1 MKWIV
6 YMLAFCLSFFLIS
19 CDDEVYPTMDRL
31 EDAGIL
37 GEWKLDSRV
46 VNNIGDLSIM
56 CCDYLVFS
64 TSGSPD
70 DLRGNYTARGSGYEN
85 SGEFVCTEALDS
97 LTTVR
102 DNQIRTYGLNI
113 EAERLTFSYI
123 EEGDEIVEYW
133 VKVP

>member
-1 MKWIV
+1 MKRIH
-6 YMLAFCLSFFLIS
+6 YLLAFCLSFFLIS
-19 CDDEVYPTMDRL
+19 CDDEVYPSADRL

-37 GEWKLDSRV
+37 GEWKLDYRV
-46 VNNIGDLSIM
+46 FNSIGDLSIL

-70 DLRGNYTARGSGYEN
+70 DLRGKYTARGTGYEN

-102 DNQIRTYGLNI
+102 DNQVMTYGLSV
-113 EAERLTFSYI
+113 ESEGLTFSYI
-123 EEGDEIVEYW
+123 QEGDEIVEYW
-133 VKVP
+133 VKAP